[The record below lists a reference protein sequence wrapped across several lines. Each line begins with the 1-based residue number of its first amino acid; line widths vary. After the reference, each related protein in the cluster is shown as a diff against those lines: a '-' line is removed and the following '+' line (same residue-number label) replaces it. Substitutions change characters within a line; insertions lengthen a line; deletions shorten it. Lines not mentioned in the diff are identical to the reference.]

1 MFEAAR
7 VGDDIGHS
15 GALAGM
21 IAGTIVGGLIAAA
34 GGILA
39 GAMFIA
45 GLGAS
50 CLGVG
55 VLLVG
60 ASLAVGYY
68 TGELATA
75 ARDSIADAG
84 ASSMTKKGVITSGSP
99 NVFINSKPAAIA
111 TDSAVKCSDDGSQ
124 QMAEGSKRVSINS
137 QPASR
142 IGDRTT
148 CDAKVMTGSDN
159 VFIGG
164 DPQQTLP
171 IQSEV
176 PEWLYKVSDLT
187 LLFAGLL
194 GGWGGAAGKVGALS
208 KLLGKIPG
216 INKLAR
222 IACRAGTLMTGVAA
236 AGIIARPV
244 DIVSGQKFLSGDDEL
259 DFVLPSRL
267 PVRWQRY
274 WRSGNPGDSVLG
286 RGWSLFWES
295 RLEPYQD
302 GLVWRAPS
310 GDYVAFPNVPKG
322 MRTYCESEKNWLE
335 HHHDDSWSVYDVSGE
350 RWHYA
355 PLREDAPS
363 LLLRIS
369 EPCGNDILFEW
380 NADNTLH
387 ALTDSAG
394 QRVVCR
400 YDRDRLA
407 SAWLDDEICLVSYAY
422 DEQRQLV
429 CVTGRGG
436 SVRRRF
442 CWQDGLMSA
451 HEDANGLLSE
461 YRWREIDGLPRVIG
475 FRHSGG
481 EQLTFEYDFDN
492 GIRRAMRDD
501 GAQAHWLIDDDDN
514 VARFTDYD
522 GRQTTFVYRDGEL
535 SDVIL
540 PGGAMRCS
548 TWDKYGRMTS
558 ETDPAGRR
566 TEYYWYRLTDRITRT
581 VYPDGTSSQ
590 AMYDLL
596 GRLLSETDPAGNAT
610 AYHYPDEEENLPE
623 SITDALG
630 GVVRLVWNIQGLLTQ
645 RTDCSGSVTR
655 FTYDRF
661 GQLIASEDAE
671 GNITRREWNNAGLLS
686 AVIHPDGS
694 RESLVWNERGQLT
707 GWRDPLESEVRWAYN
722 ALGLPVSLTDRIGR
736 VRQWRYDPRG
746 NLLRLDNGN
755 GAEYRFTYDAVG
767 RPLSETR
774 PDETVRHMEWDAR
787 GFLCALEENGRPAA
801 DGGIARR
808 VQQFSYDDS
817 GLLIGRTQGHA
828 EYCYVRDL
836 SGQITHIRR
845 TPTAEGVALGIE
857 SDEIA
862 YRHDAAGR
870 VLSESGM
877 NGAVGY
883 EWDALSNLTGLT
895 LPGEQKLAWLHYGS
909 GHVSAIRFGQ
919 QLVTEF
925 TRDRLHREVRRTQG
939 AREQLRQY
947 DSLGRRTLQRSELST
962 DVTLPEQAIL
972 ERLYRYTARGELSGV
987 SDTLR
992 GEVDYGYDAEGRLLK
1007 HYEARQGHSRAQF
1020 SYDAADNLAA
1030 NDDAI
1035 PVTDN
1040 RLQHWQALF
1049 MKYDHWGNLVSRRN
1063 GLYEQHYAYDA
1074 ENRLVSARGTGP
1086 GGRFEARYHYD
1097 ALGRRT
1103 RKIVTTAHGTTD
1115 TRFLWQGYRL
1125 LQEQQESGLCSTYVY
1140 DPNEAWSPLARVDH
1154 LRDQSSGEIYWF
1166 NTDLNGAPLEVTD
1179 ERGAV
1184 RWSGQ
1189 YGSFGEV
1196 RHQSEGFSRVVNRT
1210 AMAHQ
1215 PLRYAG
1221 QYADG
1226 ETGLHYN
1233 LFRYY
1238 DPQVGRFIVQDPIGL
1253 AGGNL
1258 NLYNYAP
1265 NPLLWIDPMG
1275 LALSGVD
1282 FSGSPS
1288 LYPVTGTQ
1296 RNIVEIT
1303 LQGSRG
1309 RDFTEA
1315 YKLAGISEADA
1326 SEYTWHHLDDF
1337 DPKTGKSTM
1346 QLVTT
1351 EAHKASFPHKGS
1363 VSQFEKHFGVKYG
1376 SPEAI
1381 KISHSKGWL
1390 RGRIPKHCQ

>member
-355 PLREDAPS
+355 ALKDDAPS
-363 LLLRIS
+363 LLQRIS

-400 YDRDRLA
+400 YDRGRLA

-442 CWQDGLMSA
+442 RWQDGLMSA

-461 YRWREIDGLPRVIG
+461 YRWREIDGLPRVVG

-481 EQLTFEYDFDN
+481 EQLTFEYDFEN
-492 GIRRAMRDD
+492 GIRRAIRDD
-501 GAQAHWLIDDDDN
+501 GAQANWLIDDDDN

-590 AMYDLL
+590 AMYDLR
-596 GRLLSETDPAGNAT
+596 GRLQSETDPAGNAI

-655 FTYDRF
+655 FSYDRF

-707 GWRDPLESEVRWAYN
+707 GWRDPLESEVSWAYN

-787 GFLCALEENGRPAA
+787 GFLCALEENGRPVA

-817 GLLIGRTQGHA
+817 GLLIGRTQRHA
-828 EYCYVRDL
+828 EYRYVRDL
-836 SGQITHIRR
+836 SGQITRIRR

-870 VLSESGM
+870 VLSESGI

-1030 NDDAI
+1030 NDDAV

-1086 GGRFEARYHYD
+1086 EGRFEAHYHYD
-1097 ALGRRT
+1097 TLGRRT
-1103 RKIVTTAHGTTD
+1103 RKIVTTAHGTTE

-1125 LQEQQESGLCSTYVY
+1125 LQEQQESGLCSTYIY

-1179 ERGAV
+1179 EHGAV

-1253 AGGNL
+1253 NGGW
-1258 NLYNYAP
+1258 NLYQYAP
-1265 NPLLWIDPMG
+1265 NPLGWIDPTG
-1275 LALSGVD
+1275 LSRYPGVD
-1282 FSGSPS
+1282 FSGSDA
-1288 LYPVTGTQ
+1288 LYPHGES
-1296 RNIVEIT
+1296 IVKIKMT
-1303 LQGSRG
+1303 GSRYG
-1309 RDFTEA
+1309 DFKAANEI
-1315 YKLAGISEADA
+1315 AGYANA
-1326 SEYTWHHLDDF
+1326 SGNITGKSHPENYTWHHLNDY
-1337 DPKTGKSTM
+1337 DPVTNTSTM
-1346 QLVTT
+1346 QLVKTS
-1351 EAHKASFPHKGS
+1351 AHEASFPHSGS
-1363 VSQFEKHFGVKYG
+1363 VSQFEKHHGVKYE
-1376 SPEAI
+1376 SVEA
-1381 KISHSKGWL
+1381 KKTAKSLNCK
-1390 RGRIPKHCQ
+1390 

>member
-355 PLREDAPS
+355 ALKDDAPS
-363 LLLRIS
+363 LLQRIS

-400 YDRDRLA
+400 YDRGRLA

-442 CWQDGLMSA
+442 RWQDGLMSA

-461 YRWREIDGLPRVIG
+461 YRWREIDGLPRVVG

-481 EQLTFEYDFDN
+481 EQLTFEYDFEN
-492 GIRRAMRDD
+492 GIRRAIRDD
-501 GAQAHWLIDDDDN
+501 GAQANWLIDDDDN

-590 AMYDLL
+590 AMYDLR
-596 GRLLSETDPAGNAT
+596 GRLQSETDPAGNAI

-655 FTYDRF
+655 FSYDRF

-707 GWRDPLESEVRWAYN
+707 GWRDPLESEVSWAYN

-787 GFLCALEENGRPAA
+787 GFLCALEENGRPVA

-817 GLLIGRTQGHA
+817 GLLIGRTQRHA
-828 EYCYVRDL
+828 EYRYVRDL
-836 SGQITHIRR
+836 SGQITRIRR

-870 VLSESGM
+870 VLSESGI

-1030 NDDAI
+1030 NDDAV

-1086 GGRFEARYHYD
+1086 EGRFEAHYHYD

-1103 RKIVTTAHGTTD
+1103 RKIVTTAHGTTE

-1125 LQEQQESGLCSTYVY
+1125 LQEQQESGLCSTYIY

-1179 ERGAV
+1179 EHGAV

-1196 RHQSEGFSRVVNRT
+1196 RHQSEGFSRVVNHT

-1253 AGGNL
+1253 NGGW
-1258 NLYNYAP
+1258 NLYQYAP
-1265 NPLLWIDPMG
+1265 NPLGWIDPTG
-1275 LALSGVD
+1275 LSRYPGVD
-1282 FSGSPS
+1282 FSGSDA
-1288 LYPVTGTQ
+1288 LYPHGES
-1296 RNIVEIT
+1296 IVKIKMT
-1303 LQGSRG
+1303 GSRYG
-1309 RDFTEA
+1309 DFKAANEI
-1315 YKLAGISEADA
+1315 AGYANA
-1326 SEYTWHHLDDF
+1326 SGNITGKSHPENYTWHHLNDY
-1337 DPKTGKSTM
+1337 DPVTNTSTM
-1346 QLVTT
+1346 QLVKTS
-1351 EAHKASFPHKGS
+1351 AHEASFPHSGS
-1363 VSQFEKHFGVKYG
+1363 VSQFEKHHGVKYE
-1376 SPEAI
+1376 SVEA
-1381 KISHSKGWL
+1381 KKTAKSLNCK
-1390 RGRIPKHCQ
+1390 

>member
-99 NVFINSKPAAIA
+99 NVFINGKPAALA
-111 TDSAVKCSDDGSQ
+111 TDSTVDCSDDGSQ
-124 QMAEGSKRVSINS
+124 QMAEGSKRVFINS

-159 VFIGG
+159 VIIGG

-310 GDYVAFPNVPKG
+310 GDYIAFPNVPKG

-335 HHHDDSWSVYDVSGE
+335 HHSDDSWSVYDVSGE

-355 PLREDAPS
+355 PLKDDAPS
-363 LLLRIS
+363 LLQRIS
-369 EPCGNDILFEW
+369 EPCGNAILFEW
-380 NADNTLH
+380 NANNTLH

-400 YDRDRLA
+400 YDSDRLA
-407 SAWLDDEICLVSYAY
+407 GAWLDDEICLVSYAY

-442 CWQDGLMSA
+442 RWQDGLMSA

-461 YRWREIDGLPRVIG
+461 YRWQEIDGLPRVVG

-492 GIRRAMRDD
+492 GTRRATRDD
-501 GAQAHWLIDDDDN
+501 GAQAHWLVDDDDN

-535 SDVIL
+535 CDVIL
-540 PGGAMRCS
+540 PGGAMRRS

-566 TEYYWYRLTDRITRT
+566 TEYHWYRLTDRITRT

-590 AMYDLL
+590 AMYDLR

-610 AYHYPDEEENLPE
+610 AYDYPDDQENLPE
-623 SITDALG
+623 SITDAIG
-630 GVVRLVWNIQGLLTQ
+630 GVVRLVWNHQGLLTQ

-655 FTYDRF
+655 FTYDRV

-671 GNITRREWNNAGLLS
+671 GNITRREWSRAGLLS

-707 GWRDPLESEVRWAYN
+707 GWRDPLESEVSWAYN

-774 PDETVRHMEWDAR
+774 PDDTVRHMEWDAR

-817 GLLIGRTQGHA
+817 GLLIGRTQRHA
-828 EYCYVRDL
+828 EYRYFRDL
-836 SGQITHIRR
+836 SGQITRIRR

-857 SDEIA
+857 SDEIV
-862 YRHDAAGR
+862 YRHDANGR
-870 VLSESGM
+870 VLSESGI

-895 LPGEQKLAWLHYGS
+895 LPVEQKLAWLHYGS

-919 QLVTEF
+919 QLVTEL

-962 DVTLPEQAIL
+962 DVTLPEKALL

-1030 NDDAI
+1030 SGDAA

-1049 MKYDHWGNLVSRRN
+1049 MKYDHWGNLVSRR
-1063 GLYEQHYAYDA
+1063 
-1074 ENRLVSARGTGP
+1074 
-1086 GGRFEARYHYD
+1086 
-1097 ALGRRT
+1097 T
-1103 RKIVTTAHGTTD
+1103 RKIVTTTHGTTE

-1125 LQEQQESGLCSTYVY
+1125 LQEQQESGLCNTYIY

-1154 LRDQSSGEIYWF
+1154 LRDQNSGEIYWF

-1196 RHQSEGFSRVVNRT
+1196 RHQSEGFSRLVNRT

-1265 NPLLWIDPMG
+1265 NSLLWIDPMG

>member
-84 ASSMTKKGVITSGSP
+84 ASSMTKKGVITSGSS
-99 NVFINSKPAAIA
+99 NVFINGKPAAMA

-124 QMAEGSKRVSINS
+124 QMAEGSSRVSINGL
-137 QPASR
+137 PAAR

-159 VFIGG
+159 VIIGG

-187 LLFAGLL
+187 LLFAGLI

-310 GDYVAFPNVPKG
+310 GDYVAFPKVPKG
-322 MRTYCESEKNWLE
+322 LRTYCESEKSWLE
-335 HHHDDSWSVYDVSGE
+335 HHSDDSWSVYDVSGE

-355 PLREDAPS
+355 PLQDDAPS
-363 LLLRIS
+363 LLQRLS

-380 NADNTLH
+380 NADHTLH

-422 DEQRQLV
+422 DEQRRLV

-442 CWQDGLMSA
+442 SWQDGLMSA

-461 YRWREIDGLPRVIG
+461 YRWREIDGLPRVVG

-492 GIRRAMRDD
+492 GIRRAIRDD
-501 GAQAHWLIDDDDN
+501 GAQAHWLVDDDDN

-535 SDVIL
+535 CDVIL
-540 PGGAMRCS
+540 PGGAMRRS

-558 ETDPAGRR
+558 ETDPAGRH
-566 TEYYWYRLTDRITRT
+566 TEYHWHRLTDRITRT

-590 AMYDLL
+590 AMYDLR

-610 AYHYPDEEENLPE
+610 AYHYPDEEESLPE
-623 SITDALG
+623 GITDAIG
-630 GVVRLVWNIQGLLTQ
+630 GVVRLVWNHQGLLTQ

-671 GNITRREWNNAGLLS
+671 GNTTRREWSRAGLLS

-707 GWRDPLESEVRWAYN
+707 GWRDPLESEVSWAYN

-817 GLLIGRTQGHA
+817 GLLIGRTQRHA
-828 EYCYVRDL
+828 EYRYFRDL
-836 SGQITHIRR
+836 SGQITRIRR

-857 SDEIA
+857 SDEIV
-862 YRHDAAGR
+862 YRHDTAGR
-870 VLSESGM
+870 VLSESGI

-883 EWDALSNLTGLT
+883 AWDALSNLTGLT

-947 DSLGRRTLQRSELST
+947 DSLGRRTLQHSELST
-962 DVTLPEQAIL
+962 NVTLPEQALL
-972 ERLYRYTARGELSGV
+972 ERLYRFTARGELSGV

-1007 HYEARQGHSRAQF
+1007 HYEARQGHSRSQF

-1030 NDDAI
+1030 SDDAV

-1063 GLYEQHYAYDA
+1063 GLYEQHYVYDA

-1086 GGRFEARYHYD
+1086 EGRFEARYHYD

-1103 RKIVTTAHGTTD
+1103 RKIVTTAHGTSD

-1125 LQEQQESGLCSTYVY
+1125 LQEQQNAGLCSTYVY

-1154 LRDQSSGEIYWF
+1154 LHDQSSGEIYWF

-1179 ERGAV
+1179 EHGTV

-1196 RHQSEGFSRVVNRT
+1196 RHQSEGFSRLVNRT

-1238 DPQVGRFIVQDPIGL
+1238 DPQLGRFIVQDPIGL
-1253 AGGNL
+1253 NGGW
-1258 NLYNYAP
+1258 NLYQYAP
-1265 NPLLWIDPMG
+1265 NPLGWIDPTG
-1275 LALSGVD
+1275 LSRYPGVD
-1282 FSGSPS
+1282 FSGSDA
-1288 LYPVTGTQ
+1288 LYPHGES
-1296 RNIVEIT
+1296 IVKIKMT
-1303 LQGSRG
+1303 GSRYG
-1309 RDFTEA
+1309 DFKA
-1315 YKLAGISEADA
+1315 ANDIAGYANA
-1326 SEYTWHHLDDF
+1326 SGNITGKSHPENYTWHHLNDY
-1337 DPKTGKSTM
+1337 DPVTNTSTM
-1346 QLVTT
+1346 QLVKTS
-1351 EAHKASFPHKGS
+1351 AHEASFPHSGS
-1363 VSQFEKHFGVKYG
+1363 VSQFEKHHGVKYE
-1376 SPEAI
+1376 SVEA
-1381 KISHSKGWL
+1381 KKTAKSLNCK
-1390 RGRIPKHCQ
+1390 